1 MHHEE
6 GGADDTHSGCHKEI
20 QLDNPRVSAKGRG
33 VGKVVPGDLLRK
45 EQLTCLHGLHD
56 SRLYFPRFLLVVV
69 KNGWKVLNGKF
80 QEQTICKF

>member
-20 QLDNPRVSAKGRG
+20 QLDNLRVSAKGRG

-45 EQLTCLHGLHD
+45 EQLTCLELAASTVYMIAGCT
-56 SRLYFPRFLLVVV
+56 
-69 KNGWKVLNGKF
+69 F
-80 QEQTICKF
+80 QDFC